1 MVLVP
6 WIIFSVIMLV
16 DKNILQNLNANTA
29 SAIFSHP
36 HSHPFKYLNTRSHKF
51 IKQNQVLEISI
62 LRMKIKLTFV
72 LFCLVY
78 LCSSIVDRT
87 YYIYLGLDIQATQSQ
102 IQSAYQEKKAKIESL
117 QDPAARETK
126 TKLLEEGRFGDNHS
140 LCGIEK

>member
-1 MVLVP
+1 
-6 WIIFSVIMLV
+6 MLV

-102 IQSAYQEKKAKIESL
+102 I
-117 QDPAARETK
+117 
-126 TKLLEEGRFGDNHS
+126 
-140 LCGIEK
+140 